1 MLEEDPENRFTIH
14 KALCVLFENCGILE
28 HDMIIKNLK
37 EQIKCLNNKNNNV
50 LTGELSESQ
59 TIKARSDEKENQ

>member
-28 HDMIIKNLK
+28 DDMVIQNLK
-37 EQIKCLNNKNNNV
+37 EQIKCLYNKNNYDEV
-50 LTGELSESQ
+50 RELSESK
-59 TIKARSDEKENQ
+59 TIKARSDE